1 MTPCSFQGSKILR
14 TASKQHILCHVHLR
28 PGRDTYAPASSW
40 LQSTLKDMMHQNLA
54 KMMPHTAQAQ
64 MLIVCMQTEYREWIQ
79 ASSVDLIG
87 KVGTVII
94 DCGEGHDC

>member
-1 MTPCSFQGSKILR
+1 
-14 TASKQHILCHVHLR
+14 
-28 PGRDTYAPASSW
+28 
-40 LQSTLKDMMHQNLA
+40 MMHQNLA